1 MSSTYGQIDGFKG
14 RSIRLS
20 SAFVLGRGTLSVRNM
35 FVWIWAGATRAQVSA
50 EAPGGLP

>member
-14 RSIRLS
+14 RRIRLS
-20 SAFVLGRGTLSVRNM
+20 SAFVPVRGTLSVLSM
-35 FVWIWAGATRAQVSA
+35 FVWIWAGATRAQVSG